1 MSIRLIAIL
10 VACTVALGALGYI
23 GSKIYNAGKSD
34 VIQKQEKTYKTLER
48 KTEDA
53 QDDALTTP
61 DVDERLR
68 KFSRPD

>member
-1 MSIRLIAIL
+1 MSIRLIVIL
-10 VACTVALGALGYI
+10 VLAVSAVGVAGYVAN
-23 GSKIYNAGKSD
+23 KFYNAGKQEQ
-34 VIQKQEKTYKTLER
+34 IQKQERKYKELER

-61 DVDERLR
+61 DLDERLR